1 MAFADADG
9 PPPGN
14 PGDPSLHT
22 SSKIDTN
29 ADHPTLG
36 AVPGPQANR
45 SKNRGENAVSMDNI
59 YIDDAMAGLMDSNAV
74 DFTDKCNNANN
85 GQIIADAKQTEFHNA
100 DTMDDDNTDA
110 TFHDAAD
117 DDVSNN
123 HDMNN
128 NANNDDVMAAG
139 TGQKL

>member
-1 MAFADADG
+1 MDDDDAAVAAAVTG
-9 PPPGN
+9 
-14 PGDPSLHT
+14 T
-22 SSKIDTN
+22 
-29 ADHPTLG
+29 DH
-36 AVPGPQANR
+36 QE
-45 SKNRGENAVSMDNI
+45 GEN
-59 YIDDAMAGLMDSNAV
+59 AMAGLIDSNAV
-74 DFTDKCNNANN
+74 DFIGECNNPGPKANN
-85 GQIIADAKQTEFHNA
+85 GKIIADAKQTEFHNA